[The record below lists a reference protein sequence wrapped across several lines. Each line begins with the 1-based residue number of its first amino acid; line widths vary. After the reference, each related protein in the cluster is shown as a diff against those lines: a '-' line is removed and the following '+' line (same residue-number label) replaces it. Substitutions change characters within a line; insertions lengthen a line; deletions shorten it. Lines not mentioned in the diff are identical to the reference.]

1 MKLRVLLAA
10 TAVVAVVVPVALWAW
25 PSSDAELSYR
35 GSTPP
40 PGLMLPSFSLL
51 DQAGRTIDSDDL
63 RGKVVLVTFL
73 ETQCTASCPIIGEMI
88 REAFRRLDGEAV
100 ALGISVHPGDDT
112 PAEVRAYLR
121 RHRLRGELRYLV
133 GTEREMRP
141 VWKAFAVLA
150 AVDTHD
156 PNIHSAPV
164 RVYDPEGEWVST
176 LHAGADLT
184 PENVVNDVRAARR
197 GTSG

>member
-1 MKLRVLLAA
+1 MKWALVAA
-10 TAVVAVVVPVALWAW
+10 TAAVAVAAPVALWAW
-25 PSSDAELSYR
+25 PREAPLELR

-40 PGLMLPSFSLL
+40 AGLTLPSFALP
-51 DQAGRTIDSDDL
+51 DQNGRTIESDDL

-73 ETQCTASCPIIGEMI
+73 ETQCTESCPIIGEMI

-112 PAEVRAYLR
+112 PAAVREYLR
-121 RHRLRGELRYLV
+121 RHRLRGELHYLV
-133 GTEREMRP
+133 AAERELRP
-141 VWKAFAVLA
+141 VWKAFAVLP

-164 RVYDPEGEWVST
+164 RVYDADGEWVST

-184 PENVVNDVRAARR
+184 PDNLVNDVRAASA
-197 GTSG
+197 G

>member
-1 MKLRVLLAA
+1 MKRALLAA
-10 TAVVAVVVPVALWAW
+10 AAVAVVAAPVALWAW
-25 PSSDAELSYR
+25 PREPALEFR

-40 PGLMLPSFSLL
+40 AGLMLPSFSLP
-51 DQAGRTIDSDDL
+51 DQNGRTIDSDDL

-73 ETQCTASCPIIGEMI
+73 ETQCTESCPIIGEMI

-112 PAEVRAYLR
+112 PSAVREYLR

-133 GTEREMRP
+133 AAERELRP
-141 VWKAFAVLA
+141 VWKAFAVLP

-164 RVYDPEGEWVST
+164 RIYDADGEWVST

-184 PENVVNDVRAARR
+184 PDNLVNDVRAASA
-197 GTSG
+197 G

>member
-1 MKLRVLLAA
+1 MKILLLAA
-10 TAVVAVVVPVALWAW
+10 TALAAVAVPVALWAW
-25 PSSDAELSYR
+25 PSSGAELSYR

-40 PGLMLPSFSLL
+40 PGLMLPSFSLP
-51 DQAGRTIDSDDL
+51 DQTGRTIDSADL

-73 ETQCTASCPIIGEMI
+73 ETQCTESCPIIGEMI
-88 REAFRRLDGEAV
+88 REAFRRLDGEAA
-100 ALGISVHPGDDT
+100 ALAISVHPGDDT
-112 PAEVRAYLR
+112 PAAVQAYLR

-133 GTEREMRP
+133 GTERRMRP
-141 VWKAFAVLA
+141 VWKAFAVLP

-164 RVYDPEGEWVST
+164 RIYDADGEWVST

-184 PENVVNDVRAARR
+184 PENLVNDVRAASA
-197 GTSG
+197 G

>member
-1 MKLRVLLAA
+1 MKRALVAA
-10 TAVVAVVVPVALWAW
+10 AAAVAVAMPVAVWAW
-25 PSSDAELSYR
+25 PREPELRFR

-40 PGLMLPSFSLL
+40 PGLVLPSFSLP
-51 DQAGRTIDSDDL
+51 DQTGRPVDSDGL

-73 ETQCTASCPIIGEMI
+73 ETQCTESCPIIGEMI

-112 PAEVRAYLR
+112 PAAVRAYLR
-121 RHRLRGELRYLV
+121 RHRLRDELHYLV

-141 VWKAFAVLA
+141 VWTAFAVLP

-156 PNIHSAPV
+156 PNIHSAPI
-164 RVYDPEGEWVST
+164 RIYDPQGEWVSS
-176 LHAGADLT
+176 LHVGADLT
-184 PENVVNDVRAARR
+184 PENLVNDVRAASA
-197 GTSG
+197 G